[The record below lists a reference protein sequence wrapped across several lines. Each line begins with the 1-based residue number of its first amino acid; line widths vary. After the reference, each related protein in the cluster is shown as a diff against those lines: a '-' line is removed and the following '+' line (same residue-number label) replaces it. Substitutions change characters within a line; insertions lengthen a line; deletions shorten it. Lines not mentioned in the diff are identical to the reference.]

1 MTRWRRV
8 QQPLVLMEQ
17 LGWFIRLRWG
27 AGGAVIAAALLDG
40 AYLDWYGRW
49 GGMLTIGLCVLAYNL
64 LFLLVTPRHE
74 NEAGQRRLFV
84 LAYLQVGMD
93 LLCLTLLTLWTGGA
107 SSPLL
112 GFYVFH
118 MVFASLLLTDRIA
131 YAIAAAA
138 AGALAGGLVLTAQFP
153 RQPTGQAIL
162 AGWGV
167 MLLATVYLTNHITRG
182 LHRHRR
188 RIERQRDRIRIMGDR
203 IRRQQQA
210 MVQQEKVA
218 AIGQLAAG
226 VAHEISNPLAC
237 IDSMLQL
244 LQRRGGPLSEE
255 AFVNMREQ
263 VARITQTVQQ
273 LIHFA
278 HPSQGEQQTVPA
290 NQVVQRA
297 FQIIR
302 FDPRLRKIEL
312 VLSPADEALTVQVQP
327 RAMEQV
333 LINLILNALDA
344 MAQTPNPRLEVRT
357 QRAGERCI
365 IDVIDNGHGVRPEHL
380 GRLFEPFF
388 TTKPVGKGTGLGLAI
403 SYSIIQS
410 MRGNVSVE
418 SEVGKGTRFTV
429 SLPAVRDEPTSATSQ
444 Q

>member
-8 QQPLVLMEQ
+8 QQPLVLMDQ

-27 AGGAVIAAALLDG
+27 AGAGVIAAAVLDG
-40 AYLDWYGRW
+40 AYLRWYGPW
-49 GGMLTIGLCVLAYNL
+49 AAMLAIGLFILAYNA
-64 LFLLVTPRHE
+64 FFWLVTPRQE
-74 NEAGQRRLFV
+74 NQAPQRRMLS
-84 LAYLQVGMD
+84 LAYLQVALD
-93 LLCLTLLTLWTGGA
+93 LLCLTLLTLWTGGSA
-107 SSPLL
+107 SPLL

-118 MVFASLLLTDRIA
+118 MVFASLLLTDRVA

-138 AGALAGGLVLTAQFP
+138 GAALAGGLVLTGQFP
-153 RQPTGQAIL
+153 VPATERAVL

-167 MLLATVYLTNHITRG
+167 MLLATVYLANHITRG

-188 RIERQRDRIRIMGDR
+188 RIQRQRDRIRIMGDR
-203 IRRQQQA
+203 IRRQQQG
-210 MVQQEKVA
+210 MIQQEKVA

-244 LQRRGGPLSEE
+244 LQRRGGNVSDE

-278 HPSQGEQQTVPA
+278 HPSEGERQTVPA

-297 FQIIR
+297 LQIIR
-302 FDPRLRKIEL
+302 FDPRLRKIDL
-312 VLSPADEALTVQVQP
+312 VLTPAEESLSVRVQP

-344 MAQTPNPRLEVRT
+344 VAETPQPRLEVRT
-357 QRAGERCI
+357 RREGERCVVDI
-365 IDVIDNGHGVRPEHL
+365 IDNGHGIRPEHL

-410 MRGNVSVE
+410 MRGTISVE
-418 SEVGKGTRFTV
+418 SEPGKGTRFTV
-429 SLPAVRDEPTSATSQ
+429 SLPAGQDGPGPDHSQ
-444 Q
+444 E